1 MVDNSLLLSDA
12 QNIQDT
18 GASTSHVDSLAAGD
32 AISPGARIKVS
43 VNTAYARAAGASTL
57 VVTLQCDSDS
67 AFGSAKTLLT
77 SASFATSELTAGAV
91 LLDAVIPNGV
101 ERYIRAYYTFG
112 AAHDSGKLDAHITLD
127 TAKGV
132 DKQY

>member
-1 MVDNSLLLSDA
+1 MVDDLLMVSDA
-12 QNIQDT
+12 QDIQDS
-18 GASTSHVDSLAAGD
+18 GASTSYIDTLAAGD
-32 AISPGARIKVS
+32 AISPGARVKVS

-77 SASFATSELTAGAV
+77 SASFATGELTEGAV
-91 LLDAVIPNGV
+91 LLDAVIPTGC
-101 ERYIRAYYTFG
+101 ERYVRLYYTFG

-127 TAKGV
+127 TAKGI